1 MDALSSPFRTWNG
14 VGAHELFEGVTIHA
28 IGGEQVLMCRVTYAP
43 GSVVPLH
50 DHPEAEQL
58 IYITGGE
65 VTVTIGEGTR
75 TLVAG
80 DVAVV
85 NRGVPHALTSPEGCS
100 FIEALSPVPQDHI
113 PDFERDMVLG
123 AQGDSLHVER

>member
-1 MDALSSPFRTWNG
+1 VDTLTSPFRSWNG
-14 VGAHELFEGVTIHA
+14 VDAHELFPGVTIHA

-43 GSVVPLH
+43 GSVVPMH

-58 IYITGGE
+58 MFLTDGE
-65 VTVTIGEGTR
+65 VTVTVGDETS

-80 DVAVV
+80 DVVV
-85 NRGVPHALTSPEGCS
+85 INRGVPHALTSPGGCS

-113 PDFERDMVLG
+113 PDFERDIVLG
-123 AQGDSLHVER
+123 ERGDALHVER